1 MSVFYDY
8 LVYLSLRSMLLG
20 MRLIPYEKRVI
31 ISGKTMEKVIAPL
44 TDMNQRVHNNLK
56 LIFPDMN
63 SDARENITKGVI
75 NNFGRLFCENYSGKE
90 FTNRANMY
98 SIRGSGFEELRQAQK
113 EKQPVFLV
121 SGHFGNFEA
130 VRAYLTMKG
139 YVVSGVYQP
148 MSNTFFNEHYVK
160 NIKKKGAPLFST
172 KKKGTLKM
180 IRHLK
185 KGGIVSLLNDQYASQ
200 GEDVEFLGVP
210 TKTRIGV
217 GQLAI
222 KYNALVIPCYGIR
235 KEDGLNFEIVL
246 ESSIPLTDPTTVTQE
261 LNHSLESMVL
271 NYPEQWYWIHR
282 RWKNL
287 SGG

>member
-1 MSVFYDY
+1 MSVYSDY
-8 LVYLSLRSMLLG
+8 LVYLALRSLLLG
-20 MRLIPYEKRVI
+20 MKLIPYNKRVGL
-31 ISGKTMEKVIAPL
+31 SGKTMEKLIAPL
-44 TDMNQRVHNNLK
+44 TDMNQRVHRNLK
-56 LIFPDMN
+56 LIFPDMK
-63 SDARENITKGVI
+63 REVREKIAKGVL

-90 FTNRANMY
+90 FTDRAYKY
-98 SIRGSGFEELRQAQK
+98 SIRGTGFEELDKAQ
-113 EKQPVFLV
+113 EGKQPVFLV

-139 YVVSGVYQP
+139 FLVSGVYQP
-148 MSNTFFNEHYVK
+148 MRNRFFNEHYVK

-172 KKKGTLKM
+172 KRNGTLKM

-185 KGGIVSLLNDQYASQ
+185 SGGIVSLLNDQYANQ
-200 GEDVEFLGVP
+200 GEEVEFLGVP
-210 TKTRIGV
+210 TKTRLSV

-222 KYNALVIPCYGIR
+222 RYNALIIPCYGIR

-246 ESSIPLTDPTTVTQE
+246 EPSIPLSDPKMITQE

>member
-1 MSVFYDY
+1 MSVYSDY
-8 LVYLSLRSMLLG
+8 FVYLALRSLLLG
-20 MRLIPYEKRVI
+20 MKVIPYETRVG

-44 TDMNQRVHNNLK
+44 TDMNQRVHQNLQ
-56 LIFPDMN
+56 LIFPEM
-63 SDARENITKGVI
+63 SSELREKISQGVI

-98 SIRGSGFEELRQAQK
+98 STRGSGFVELSKAQQ

-139 YVVSGVYQP
+139 FLVAGVYQP
-148 MSNTFFNEHYVK
+148 MRNTFFNKHYVE

-172 KKKGTLKM
+172 KRKGTLKM

-185 KGGIVSLLNDQYASQ
+185 EGGIVSLLNDQYASQ
-200 GEDVEFLGVP
+200 GEEVEFLGVP
-210 TKTRIGV
+210 TKTRLGV

-246 ESSIPLTDPTTVTQE
+246 DSPIPLTDPKSVTQE
-261 LNHSLESMVL
+261 LNHNLESMVL

-287 SGG
+287 SV

>member
-1 MSVFYDY
+1 MSVYSDY
-8 LVYLSLRSMLLG
+8 VVYLALRSLLLG
-20 MRLIPYEKRVI
+20 MKLFPYERRVGV
-31 ISGKTMEKVIAPL
+31 SGKTMEKLIAPL
-44 TDMNQRVHNNLK
+44 TDMNQRVHQNLK
-56 LIFPDMN
+56 LIFPDM
-63 SDARENITKGVI
+63 SHELREKISQGVI

-90 FTNRANMY
+90 FTNRAHLY
-98 SIRGSGFEELRQAQK
+98 STKGPGFEELSNAQE

-139 YVVSGVYQP
+139 FLVSGVYQP
-148 MSNTFFNEHYVK
+148 MRNTFFNKHYVK

-172 KKKGTLKM
+172 KRKGTLKM

-185 KGGIVSLLNDQYASQ
+185 KGGIVSLLNDQYSNQ
-200 GEDVEFLGVP
+200 GEEVEFLGVP
-210 TKTRIGV
+210 TKTRVGV

-222 KYNALVIPCYGIR
+222 RYNALVIPCYGIR

-246 ESSIPLTDPTTVTQE
+246 EAAIPLTDPKTVTQE

-287 SGG
+287 SV

>member
-1 MSVFYDY
+1 MSVYSDY
-8 LVYLSLRSMLLG
+8 LVYLSLRSLLMG
-20 MRLIPYEKRVI
+20 MKLIPYKSRVG
-31 ISGKTMEKVIAPL
+31 ISGKTMEKLIAPL
-44 TDMNQRVHNNLK
+44 TDMNQRVHQNLN
-56 LIFPDMN
+56 LIFPDM
-63 SDARENITKGVI
+63 SSESREKITRGVL

-90 FTNRANMY
+90 FTNRAHFY
-98 SIRGSGFEELRQAQK
+98 YTSGPGFEELDKAHK
-113 EKQPVFLV
+113 KKQPVFLV

-139 YVVSGVYQP
+139 YLVSGVYQP
-148 MSNTFFNEHYVK
+148 MRNRFFNEHYVK

-172 KKKGTLKM
+172 KGKGTLEM

-185 KGGIVSLLNDQYASQ
+185 KGGIVSLLNDQYAYQ
-200 GEDVEFLGVP
+200 GEEVEFLGVP
-210 TKTRIGV
+210 TKTRLGV

-222 KYNALVIPCYGIR
+222 RYNALVIPCYGIR

-246 ESSIPLTDPTTVTQE
+246 ESSIPLSDPKTVTQE
-261 LNHSLESMVL
+261 LSHSLESMVL

-287 SGG
+287 SVE